1 MADTEKVLKTRFVL
15 RNDTT
20 ANWSSVNPVLK
31 KGEIGIDTTLNK
43 FKIGDGTKA
52 WNELI
57 YLQTEVQVEG
67 EGDVIVGYK
76 LENGILT
83 LTKGKLDDEHIY
95 LAGPLTYT
103 TNVGALTLPSG
114 QSNATVGQK
123 GDTIRSLLQSIL
135 AKEQEPTITKPSVN
149 SLRIING
156 TSGTDVSSVEVGT
169 TITPNVS
176 ATFYEGKYSYGP
188 ATGITVSGGT
198 FVDSLKVSKTIGSG
212 NASASTSYDPV
223 KFGDGTGSAAGDVSS
238 YSVTVTF
245 NHGAGATPK
254 TNLGKNSTKTA
265 AIAAGSVTK
274 TASISCYRNM
284 FYGSTANKAALTS
297 AAVRGLAGKRSS
309 AAATVTATLAVGG
322 QRVVIA
328 VPSNRTVSSILDV
341 SNMNMEVLSAF
352 AKTTVAVAGATAG
365 QNLMNYIVYT
375 LELASPATKA
385 ANYTVVI
392 K

>member
-20 ANWSSVNPVLK
+20 TNWSSVNPVLK

-57 YLQTEVQVEG
+57 YLQTEVQVGG

-114 QSNATVGQK
+114 QSNATIGQK

-149 SLRIING
+149 SLRILNG
-156 TSGTDVSSVEVGT
+156 SMDVTSVEVGT

-176 ATFYEGKYSYGP
+176 AIFYEGKYSYGP

-198 FVDSLKVSKTIGSG
+198 FIDSLKVQKAIGSG
-212 NASASTSYDPV
+212 NASASASFDSV
-223 KFGDGTGSAAGDVSS
+223 KFGDGTGNATGDVSS

-265 AIAAGSVTK
+265 AIAAGSVIK
-274 TASISCYRNM
+274 TASVSCYRNM
-284 FYGSTANKAALTS
+284 FYGSTTDKAALTS
-297 AAVRGLAGKRSS
+297 AAIRGLAGKRSS

-365 QNLMNYIVYT
+365 QNLMNYNVYT
-375 LELASPATKA
+375 LELSSPATKA

>member
-114 QSNATVGQK
+114 QSNATIGQK

-149 SLRIING
+149 SLRILNG
-156 TSGTDVSSVEVGT
+156 SMDVTSVEVGT

-176 ATFYEGKYSYGP
+176 AIFYEGKYSYGP

-198 FVDSLKVSKTIGSG
+198 FIDSLKVQKAIGSG
-212 NASASTSYDPV
+212 NASASASFDSV
-223 KFGDGTGSAAGDVSS
+223 KFGDGTGNATGDVSS
-238 YSVTVTF
+238 YSVIVTF

-274 TASISCYRNM
+274 TASVSCYRNM
-284 FYGSTANKAALTS
+284 FYGSTTNKAALTS
-297 AAVRGLAGKRSS
+297 AAIRGLAGKRSS

-365 QNLMNYIVYT
+365 QNLMNYNVYT
-375 LELASPATKA
+375 LELSSPATKA